1 MRPSGH
7 RSARILDGAMYESE
21 SKTMATYGSSLLS
34 LLLFV
39 LEGNGI
45 VELETS
51 YKRENKNLTELT
63 KCRCHP
69 QMREYCSLAGCQYSV
84 L

>member
-1 MRPSGH
+1 
-7 RSARILDGAMYESE
+7 MYESE

-34 LLLFV
+34 LLLSA

-51 YKRENKNLTELT
+51 YKGSREKQEFYPTDEMPLSSTDARVEMQL
-63 KCRCHP
+63 
-69 QMREYCSLAGCQYSV
+69 
-84 L
+84 